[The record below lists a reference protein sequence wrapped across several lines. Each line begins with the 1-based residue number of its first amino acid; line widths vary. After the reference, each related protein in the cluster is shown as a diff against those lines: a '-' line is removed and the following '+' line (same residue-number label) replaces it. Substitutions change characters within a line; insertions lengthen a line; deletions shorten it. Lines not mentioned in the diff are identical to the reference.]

1 MRRPKHISF
10 DLDGTLINSFPVMRA
25 AWENVCQVFSLTIPF
40 ESYRLYI
47 GVPFDVIMS
56 KLGLTE
62 SCEDIKKIYF
72 DYTYKNAHDIVLFNG
87 QKELF
92 SSLRKC
98 GISISI
104 ITSKPRGNAEHLI
117 AKFGID
123 VDILICGD
131 DFPVGKPNPLP
142 MMKLHQNLNIDSS
155 ETLYVG
161 DMLSDFQFA
170 VNSGVDFVFFSGG
183 EYSDINELVLNPKA
197 TATNLL
203 ELVDLLHV

>member
-1 MRRPKHISF
+1 MRRPRHISF
-10 DLDGTLINSFPVMRA
+10 DLDGTLIDSFPVMRA

-47 GVPFDVIMS
+47 GVPFEVIMS

-62 SCEDIKKIYF
+62 SCEDIKKVYF
-72 DYTYKNAHDIVLFNG
+72 DYTHENANKITLFNG
-87 QKELF
+87 QRELF
-92 SSLRKC
+92 FRLREC

-104 ITSKPRGNAEHLI
+104 ITSKPRRNAEHLVE
-117 AKFGID
+117 KFGID

-131 DFPVGKPNPLP
+131 DFSVGKPHPLP
-142 MMKLHQNLNIDSS
+142 MMKLTQNLNTDGSNI
-155 ETLYVG
+155 LYVG

-170 VNSGVDFVFFSGG
+170 VNSDVGFIFFSGG
-183 EYSDINELVLNPKA
+183 EYSDISELVLNPKA

-203 ELVDLLHV
+203 ELADLLDV